1 MQVYIFTEGGSKY
14 GYGHIVRCSSLY
26 NDLKNRGIDV
36 QIIINGDEEVK
47 KVIGDKNYRISNW
60 LSISFLRQ
68 ILNSGMYAIVDS
80 YLAESEILSFI
91 STNTK
96 KTLFID
102 DNMRTIYPPGVV
114 VNPSLYSK
122 SLKYPKVSGI
132 KYLLGNEYV
141 ILRESFLNSGRDFIR
156 REITEILVT
165 LGGSDIRNLTP
176 EIIKSLMKKYPNLII
191 NVIVGQGFNNIDEIE
206 SLKNKNINFLFNLN
220 GEQMREIMLK
230 SDIAISAA
238 GQTIYELMKTETPFI
253 PIQIIDNQENNVNGL
268 LKFDLVNRVLYS
280 DSVNLKDELLLELQ
294 FLNRFENRLSL
305 NKKMK
310 GIIDGLGSKRII
322 DELFV

>member
-60 LSISFLRQ
+60 LSLSFLRK
-68 ILNSGMYAIVDS
+68 IINSEMYAIVDS

-91 STNTK
+91 SNNTK

-102 DNMRTIYPPGVV
+102 DNIRTIYPPGVV
-114 VNPSLYSK
+114 VNPSFYSK
-122 SLKYPKVSGI
+122 FLEYPQVSGI

-141 ILRESFLNSGRDFIR
+141 ILRESFFNCGRDFIR
-156 REITEILVT
+156 KKITEVLVT

-176 EIIKSLMKKYPNLII
+176 KIIKSLMMKYPNVIV
-191 NVIVGQGFNNIDEIE
+191 NVIIGQGFNNIDEIE
-206 SLKNKNINFLFNLN
+206 SLKNKNINLLFNLN

-238 GQTIYELMKTETPFI
+238 GQTIYELIKTETPFI
-253 PIQIIDNQENNVNGL
+253 PIQIIDNQENNVKGL
-268 LKFDLVNRVLYS
+268 LKFELVNRVLYS
-280 DSVNLKDELLLELQ
+280 DSVNLIDELLFELQ
-294 FLNRFENRLSL
+294 FLNRFESRLSL